1 MVLEFPTFPDF
12 LETHSDDLFCFWV
25 YRKSYTPYEQ
35 ERAFIDE
42 SQFEDIHGTM
52 CRVVECIAVSNGNY
66 MIGVQVCIGEDIE
79 DPIFDDNIEYY
90 SLNEIRLKLLRKR
103 EEE

>member
-25 YRKSYTPYEQ
+25 YRRGYTPYEQ
-35 ERAFIDE
+35 EKAFMDE
-42 SQFEDIHGTM
+42 SQFEDTHGTV

-66 MIGVQVCIGEDIE
+66 MIGVQVCIDEDA
-79 DPIFDDNIEYY
+79 DDLVFDNNIEYY
-90 SLNEIRLKLLRKR
+90 SLSEIRLKLFRKK